1 MGLFDGALGD
11 VVGNV
16 LGGMANDGT
25 QGRGGNPLL
34 QLAMQLLQ
42 QNGGLAGLVE
52 TFKKQGLGREADSWV
67 GTGANLPVSLDQIKQ
82 VLGGV
87 AGGGGLAALAG
98 QLGLSE
104 DDAGNG
110 LARTLPELI
119 NQLTPE
125 GRIPDNAAGAG
136 LEQMLAGLGGRLF
149 GG

>member
-1 MGLFDGALGD
+1 MGLFEGALGD
-11 VVGNV
+11 VVGSV
-16 LGGMANDGT
+16 LGGRANDGT

-52 TFKKQGLGREADSWV
+52 TFKKQGLAREAESWV

-82 VLGGV
+82 VLGGA